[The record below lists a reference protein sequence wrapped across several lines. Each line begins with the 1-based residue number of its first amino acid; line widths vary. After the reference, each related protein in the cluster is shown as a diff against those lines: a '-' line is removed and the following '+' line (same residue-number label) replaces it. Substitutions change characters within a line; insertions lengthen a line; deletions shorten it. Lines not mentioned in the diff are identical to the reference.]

1 MHGAHVTKMH
11 AIATRVA
18 SSVVCIHVCL
28 CVRHTSDL
36 CKNDWVSCDAIYK
49 ARRGSK
55 GVHIGATR
63 RIWWIHLCSHSDAA
77 VATNL
82 FCLVYTFSLMSCHCL
97 IFEGPPVKKCFSVVL
112 KSCFYP
118 SWKVDHSKSNWL
130 TLLLY
135 CIAIGSRVGV
145 KAAAVSYK
153 MVRPLGDFLY
163 LEICALNS
171 LLWCD
176 AVVGWQEVHVLLL
189 PAKIA
194 SCIPSGSFLY
204 GRLNRIMG
212 QLANLSLPGNYH
224 CSFCLLAVFSEKLGF
239 SQFPFGYFSPTCT
252 GRETSGD
259 YCLPHF
265 QVEGQKWFVCF
276 WWMFALVV
284 LDCFSTRP
292 GDRLA
297 RMSPKWPGRWDLKSN
312 LSLIISGKGL

>member
-1 MHGAHVTKMH
+1 MCCIFCGLYSCLSVCSAHQWPLQKRLSQLRCHLQGKTWVQRGAHWCHPENMMD
-11 AIATRVA
+11 
-18 SSVVCIHVCL
+18 SSVQRQWCSCCYQLVLLSLHVFFNVMSL
-28 CVRHTSDL
+28 FNFWRATS
-36 CKNDWVSCDAIYK
+36 
-49 ARRGSK
+49 
-55 GVHIGATR
+55 
-63 RIWWIHLCSHSDAA
+63 
-77 VATNL
+77 
-82 FCLVYTFSLMSCHCL
+82 
-97 IFEGPPVKKCFSVVL
+97 KKCFSVVL

-163 LEICALNS
+163 LEIFALNS

-194 SCIPSGSFLY
+194 SRIPSGSFLY

-224 CSFCLLAVFSEKLGF
+224 CSFCLSAVFSEKLGF
-239 SQFPFGYFSPTCT
+239 SQFPFGSFSPTCT

-265 QVEGQKWFVCF
+265 QVEGQKCFVCF

-297 RMSPKWPGRWDLKSN
+297 RMSLKWPGRWDLKSN